1 MTVLSTDTSIHEFL
15 IGMEIYLQPLFENLF
30 CSANTLA
37 FDYSVNCVLSGRPKD
52 AIADIGQSSGFT
64 ELGQDCPPPF
74 EQAEPGNEST
84 TLIC

>member
-1 MTVLSTDTSIHEFL
+1 
-15 IGMEIYLQPLFENLF
+15 MEIYLQPLFDHLC

-52 AIADIGQSSGFT
+52 AIEDIGRSSGFT

-74 EQAEPGNEST
+74 EQAEPGNKST
-84 TLIC
+84 SLIL